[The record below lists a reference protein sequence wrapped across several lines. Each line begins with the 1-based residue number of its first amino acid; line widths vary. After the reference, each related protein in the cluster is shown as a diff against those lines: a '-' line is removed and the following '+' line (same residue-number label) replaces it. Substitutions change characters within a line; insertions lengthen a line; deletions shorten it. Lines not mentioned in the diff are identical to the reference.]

1 MNPIK
6 KILIAIALI
15 VIVETVI
22 YFFFALCYWEVNWLP
37 NSGGFARF
45 IYSGLAFFGCMSA
58 VCFVSSEME
67 D

>member
-1 MNPIK
+1 MKSIN

-15 VIVETVI
+15 VIVEAVI
-22 YFFFALCYWEVNWLP
+22 YFFFAFCNWEVNWLP

-45 IYSGLAFFGCMSA
+45 IYAGLAFFGFMSA
-58 VCFVSSEME
+58 VSFVSSEIE